1 MGNQLIFWR
10 TCGSVFEFEPYSSS
24 TRISLTA
31 EKLGLSHSTSHFRNL
46 LPPKGS
52 LHKLR
57 LHFLAFDHLP
67 TPPSLHFLR
76 SKCSI
81 FWTTYPL
88 LNAKVICE
96 GSLSLFKILHWLK
109 IRGGWISAWEMP
121 FLFSSRKKKTPS
133 AKGERH
139 VPSPEN
145 NSRGFR
151 PNLSTTIAAAT
162 VTATYR

>member
-1 MGNQLIFWR
+1 MFCHLAVLIYLCGEVTKKGWNCGCPFERKGNWILVSAFLYFNSKVCKGAFTNYVCIFWH
-10 TCGSVFEFEPYSSS
+10 
-24 TRISLTA
+24 LTT
-31 EKLGLSHSTSHFRNL
+31 K
-46 LPPKGS
+46 
-52 LHKLR
+52 
-57 LHFLAFDHLP
+57 P

-133 AKGERH
+133 AKSERH

>member
-1 MGNQLIFWR
+1 MSDIYLFNLKVRKIHVQQ
-10 TCGSVFEFEPYSSS
+10 
-24 TRISLTA
+24 
-31 EKLGLSHSTSHFRNL
+31 TSPWIRSMKIMKIATQ
-46 LPPKGS
+46 KG
-52 LHKLR
+52 HV
-57 LHFLAFDHLP
+57 DNIP

-76 SKCSI
+76 SKFSI
-81 FWTTYPL
+81 FRTTYPL
-88 LNAKVICE
+88 LNSKVICE

-133 AKGERH
+133 AKSERH